1 MISVEITPWRPP
13 KITKTAL
20 LHRRPS
26 SCAGNYSAEFHG
38 WTTGNSWILGVEIFV
53 GLFFSGKNTRKHVFS
68 MVPIDDGE
76 EPCDISQL
84 LQFWDILGR
93 FWWLPQYSSSS
104 KDGLGP
110 RMDHPIFHWT
120 TRQFALLPRFIVS
133 PHRVPMWPEIKSQQL
148 PWPNWNP
155 NWNSIYCH
163 TSRNLGFNCNMDAVF
178 HCCPSSGAHHR

>member
-1 MISVEITPWRPP
+1 MDS
-13 KITKTAL
+13 
-20 LHRRPS
+20 
-26 SCAGNYSAEFHG
+26 G
-38 WTTGNSWILGVEIFV
+38 WNIRWI
-53 GLFFSGKNTRKHVFS
+53 GLFQENMPGTHVFS

-76 EPCDISQL
+76 QPCDISQL
-84 LQFWDILGR
+84 LQFWNILGQ

-104 KDGLGP
+104 KDDLGP
-110 RMDHPIFHWT
+110 RMDHPIFIELLGNLP
-120 TRQFALLPRFIVS
+120 FCLPRFIVS

-178 HCCPSSGAHHR
+178 HCCPSGAHHRWPSLQLGPKIHGKNPWLFP